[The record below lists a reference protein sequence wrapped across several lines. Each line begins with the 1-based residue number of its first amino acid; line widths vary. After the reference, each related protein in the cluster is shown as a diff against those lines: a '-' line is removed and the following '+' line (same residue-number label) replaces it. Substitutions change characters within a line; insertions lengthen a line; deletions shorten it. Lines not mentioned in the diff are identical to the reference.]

1 MNSGQNQFTPS
12 LTTYKLHLNPTDVH
26 NEGSFSVSAKIRG
39 ATPPQKKR
47 KETKQNKLDLIATV
61 KASRN
66 TVWLPVV
73 RPWLLG
79 GGGGGGGGLTLNN
92 IIAPPSHIV
101 TGKHTHYRWSIH
113 LVYFVNKNANEQCR
127 CSTCIIESSNRFST
141 AWIAPTNENFPHL
154 ALFET
159 VL

>member
-1 MNSGQNQFTPS
+1 MKDH
-12 LTTYKLHLNPTDVH
+12 Y
-26 NEGSFSVSAKIRG
+26 FSVSAKIHG

-61 KASRN
+61 KASWN
-66 TVWLPVV
+66 TVWLPVA

-79 GGGGGGGGLTLNN
+79 GGGGALTLNN

-101 TGKHTHYRWSIH
+101 TGKHTHYCWSIR
-113 LVYFVNKNANEQCR
+113 LVYFVYKNANEQCC
-127 CSTCIIESSNRFST
+127 CSTCIIESSIRFST